1 MRTVNEKRAIE
12 YIDKDRLVLVYWAV
26 NNCPNCIHFNDI
38 LKELEKELTD
48 WTFLKISL
56 DSKLKEMGRDTGYF
70 EPDVYPTV
78 FFFKEGRRVLVATGV
93 APKEAVAE
101 TLNDI
106 ASGGY
111 KTREEVEQEMLDALD
126 E

>member
-56 DSKLKEMGRDTGYF
+56 DSIVEFCSFSPQIKQLIFSIIIDFSSIIM
-70 EPDVYPTV
+70 
-78 FFFKEGRRVLVATGV
+78 
-93 APKEAVAE
+93 
-101 TLNDI
+101 
-106 ASGGY
+106 
-111 KTREEVEQEMLDALD
+111 KT
-126 E
+126 